1 MRARARAPTET
12 ACMLH
17 IHLKAHLFNKTSY
30 VSGVSGVKEV
40 EGFGC
45 KIKGILLHGLKH
57 VSLTNDCL
65 AF

>member
-1 MRARARAPTET
+1 M
-12 ACMLH
+12 
-17 IHLKAHLFNKTSY
+17 HLIAHLFNKTSY
-30 VSGVSGVKEV
+30 VSGISGVKEV